1 MSFVDFKDEIVVMEY
16 DGEKK
21 ELSFELELL
30 DELKWIYVVM
40 VMDYFF
46 FVVMGIVMIMFLFFN
61 NIYDSVICRRSIKLD
76 VINLGLISV
85 RENMI
90 DRLLYIIFE

>member
-16 DGEKK
+16 DGEKN
-21 ELSFELELL
+21 ELSLELELL

-46 FVVMGIVMIMFLFFN
+46 FIVMGIVMIMFL
-61 NIYDSVICRRSIKLD
+61 
-76 VINLGLISV
+76 
-85 RENMI
+85 
-90 DRLLYIIFE
+90 IIFMIVLFVGGVLN

>member
-16 DGEKK
+16 DGEKN
-21 ELSFELELL
+21 ELSLELELL

-46 FVVMGIVMIMFLFFN
+46 FVVMGIVMIMF
-61 NIYDSVICRRSIKLD
+61 
-76 VINLGLISV
+76 
-85 RENMI
+85 
-90 DRLLYIIFE
+90 

>member
-16 DGEKK
+16 DGEKN

-30 DELKWIYVVM
+30 DKLKWIYVVM

-46 FVVMGIVMIMFLFFN
+46 FVVMGIVMIMFL
-61 NIYDSVICRRSIKLD
+61 
-76 VINLGLISV
+76 
-85 RENMI
+85 
-90 DRLLYIIFE
+90 IIFMIVLFVGGVLN